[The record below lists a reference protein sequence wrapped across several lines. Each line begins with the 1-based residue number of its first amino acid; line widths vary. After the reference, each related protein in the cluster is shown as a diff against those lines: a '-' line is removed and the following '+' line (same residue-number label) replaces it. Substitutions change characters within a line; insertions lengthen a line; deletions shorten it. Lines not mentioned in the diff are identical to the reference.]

1 MSNIV
6 LSSHL
11 LNLIDLIGAVNLDEQ
26 DLTDRLNEINKDLR
40 SLEKQ
45 NRVLEDKTTALKAE
59 IDDLNYRAEEDE
71 RTIINHEKE
80 MDRISDLLRE
90 ACKKL
95 SELTHGLP
103 IEKAKEC
110 GDYYCL
116 DLGYCVATYFEN
128 GKWYYS
134 DDGPNRNPCEVSNR
148 LYPLP
153 STETQ
158 MEGE

>member
-1 MSNIV
+1 MV
-6 LSSHL
+6 DGLTKKEFDL
-11 LNLIDLIGAVNLDEQ
+11 LCEKPPSYAALEL
-26 DLTDRLNEINKDLR
+26 EIKL
-40 SLEKQ
+40 
-45 NRVLEDKTTALKAE
+45 LKAE
-59 IDDLNYRAEEDE
+59 LKQKDE
-71 RTIINHEKE
+71 
-80 MDRISDLLRE
+80 
-90 ACKKL
+90 KL
-95 SELTHGLP
+95 SELTHGIP